1 MSNEIKEDENENKII
16 LIEEEKKEELKE
28 EKKQEKKEEIIEV
41 VIKEEKEEKEDKEEK
56 INVEVINEEK
66 KEEIKEDKNED
77 IKEIVI
83 NEEIIKEKNE
93 EKKVSEND
101 IKNINSEKPLYSDES
116 KTIYKI
122 NNTPLI
128 KEISVIKSK
137 NNPPTR
143 SYLSVE
149 YSNKNNSII
158 CIGGTDTSCEQY
170 NKINEYNIKD
180 NIWKEWNNDDQIEFG
195 LELSGH
201 SSNLV
206 KFNKKEYIFIFGG
219 YDNWKKEFTSQS
231 YLINISNKIYEK
243 INYNYNNTNN
253 EKIIEFP
260 LPRSY
265 HTSNYDEEKQ
275 IIYIYGGTD
284 MNINHGKNNNFQ
296 SLWAFY
302 LQKRFWKKIELS
314 NNNPQGAPRGHSS
327 ILFNDKLYIFGGV
340 VLFKKF
346 QNKLII
352 IDLNTKK
359 IETFEFNN
367 DGNNKNGIIP
377 KPMAFHSAILIDNE
391 KFLIHGGLDK
401 NYNAINDCYIF
412 YFKNLKFDKI
422 IIPLIPNL
430 FGHKIVMN
438 SYKNKLYIIGG
449 MDNFK
454 HVGDENLIYKI
465 DEDGENL
472 FNKNE
477 GQIEFQPMLNIL
489 EIVLNKEEEK
499 IKENKDENSENKD
512 NNHLNKRRR
521 WKKLFYKSNN

>member
-1 MSNEIKEDENENKII
+1 M
-16 LIEEEKKEELKE
+16 
-28 EKKQEKKEEIIEV
+28 KEEI
-41 VIKEEKEEKEDKEEK
+41 K
-56 INVEVINEEK
+56 EEK
-66 KEEIKEDKNED
+66 KEEIKEEKKEE
-77 IKEIVI
+77 IKEEKEEVI
-83 NEEIIKEKNE
+83 KKAVIKEEIKEEKSE
-93 EKKVSEND
+93 EKKEDKND
-101 IKNINSEKPLYSDES
+101 INNIYSEKPLFSDES

-128 KEISVIKSK
+128 KEISIIKSK

-149 YSNKNNSII
+149 YSHKNNSII

-180 NIWKEWNNDDQIEFG
+180 NIWKEWNNEDQIEFG

-201 SSNLV
+201 SSNLI

-231 YLINISNKIYEK
+231 YLINISNKIFEK
-243 INYNYNNTNN
+243 VNYNYNITNN

-260 LPRSY
+260 FPRSY
-265 HTSNYDEEKQ
+265 HTSNYDEENQ

-302 LQKRFWKKIELS
+302 LQKKIWKKIELIGH
-314 NNNPQGAPRGHSS
+314 NPQGAPRGHSS

-346 QNKLII
+346 QNKLSI

-359 IETFEFNN
+359 IESFEFNQN
-367 DGNNKNGIIP
+367 ENNKNGVIP

-412 YFKNLKFDKI
+412 YFKELKFDKI

-438 SYKNKLYIIGG
+438 SNNNKLYIIGG

-454 HVGDENLIYKI
+454 YVGDENLIYKI

-499 IKENKDENSENKD
+499 IKENENNENKVNKD
-512 NNHLNKRRR
+512 KNLNKKRR
-521 WKKLFYKSNN
+521 WKKLFYKSIN